1 MEGVIIIKDNPSMN
15 KKDILSNFIT
25 AAEPYLKLLK
35 IEEVRKGFTCKY
47 FKCTIVNKSI
57 FVFQLSF
64 VLEQVLSISYFF

>member
-15 KKDILSNFIT
+15 KKDILSNLIT

-47 FKCTIVNKSI
+47 FKCTIKK
-57 FVFQLSF
+57 
-64 VLEQVLSISYFF
+64 